1 MFKTALYHLPSCHI
15 WIPRSFVCFFFI
27 HSNYEIG
34 IFRIIS
40 PGLLS
45 STCRHLKAG
54 NTIVSSLPK
63 SWLLF
68 SSCVRC
74 CLLGKMIDPE
84 GERRGDSFWFSD
96 CVVRARVSS
105 LWRRSIIFLRLVA
118 CFDTHRSVYKSN
130 SACRDFAASSFK
142 TQFQSKE
149 KLFSSAISRKFVIF
163 SDLASAVISIPGITE
178 LHIPLINSGS
188 IQKTSDSNWLVLAKL
203 YDILLNAD
211 SLLHLLLTMYQNW
224 PSASWDA
231 IQKKRMTMTVGMHL
245 LLSVQQFSSV
255 QQILELNKSRGNCNK
270 I

>member
-84 GERRGDSFWFSD
+84 GERREDSFWFSD

-105 LWRRSIIFLRLVA
+105 LWRRSIICVLVSSSCCLLRYSSIGLQIEFRLPRL
-118 CFDTHRSVYKSN
+118 CSFELQNPISEQRKTLLFRYIPKIRHLFRP
-130 SACRDFAASSFK
+130 CIGCDFYSGNNWAAHS
-142 TQFQSKE
+142 
-149 KLFSSAISRKFVIF
+149 
-163 SDLASAVISIPGITE
+163 
-178 LHIPLINSGS
+178 
-188 IQKTSDSNWLVLAKL
+188 
-203 YDILLNAD
+203 LN
-211 SLLHLLLTMYQNW
+211 
-224 PSASWDA
+224 
-231 IQKKRMTMTVGMHL
+231 
-245 LLSVQQFSSV
+245 QQ
-255 QQILELNKSRGNCNK
+255 R
-270 I
+270 

>member
-84 GERRGDSFWFSD
+84 GERREDSFRFFRLCRACA
-96 CVVRARVSS
+96 CVFTLKAQYNLYVGFFVLLSASILIDRFTNRIPLAATLQLRASKPNFRAKKNSS
-105 LWRRSIIFLRLVA
+105 LPL
-118 CFDTHRSVYKSN
+118 YPEN
-130 SACRDFAASSFK
+130 SSSFQ
-142 TQFQSKE
+142 TLHRLWF
-149 KLFSSAISRKFVIF
+149 LFR
-163 SDLASAVISIPGITE
+163 E
-178 LHIPLINSGS
+178 
-188 IQKTSDSNWLVLAKL
+188 
-203 YDILLNAD
+203 
-211 SLLHLLLTMYQNW
+211 
-224 PSASWDA
+224 
-231 IQKKRMTMTVGMHL
+231 
-245 LLSVQQFSSV
+245 
-255 QQILELNKSRGNCNK
+255 
-270 I
+270 